1 MPTSKFSPAPQI
13 RLARLFFTCALLAL
27 CLAPLGCAHMPRMLG
42 GTGDLEL
49 RLDGEQTH
57 EASLPVG
64 RILSLDMRDPGLSG
78 YVFTGTVFNTNMM
91 RLDGI
96 EPMDGG
102 RRVRYTFAALAEG
115 ETEVAFKIR
124 KPDPGYRPEVFKRVK
139 VIITQ

>member
-1 MPTSKFSPAPQI
+1 MPTSKFPAVPQI
-13 RLARLFFTCALLAL
+13 RLARLLFTSALLAL

-78 YVFTGTVFNTNMM
+78 YVFSGTVFNTSMM

-96 EPMDGG
+96 EPLDGG
-102 RRVRYTFAALAEG
+102 RRVRYSFTALAEG

-139 VIITQ
+139 VIVTK

>member
-1 MPTSKFSPAPQI
+1 MPTSQFPSVPQI
-13 RLARLFFTCALLAL
+13 RLARLFLTCALLAL
-27 CLAPLGCAHMPRMLG
+27 SLTPLGCAHMPRMLG

-57 EASLPVG
+57 EASLSVG

-78 YVFTGTVFNTNMM
+78 YVFSGTVFNTSMM

-102 RRVRYTFAALAEG
+102 RRVRYSFTALAEG

-139 VIITQ
+139 VIVTK

>member
-1 MPTSKFSPAPQI
+1 MPTSKFPAVPQI
-13 RLARLFFTCALLAL
+13 RLARLLFTSALLAL

-78 YVFTGTVFNTNMM
+78 YVFCGTVFNTSMM

-96 EPMDGG
+96 EPLDGG
-102 RRVRYTFAALAEG
+102 RRVRYSFTALAEG

-139 VIITQ
+139 VIVTK

>member
-1 MPTSKFSPAPQI
+1 MPTSKFPAVPQI
-13 RLARLFFTCALLAL
+13 RLARLLFTSALLAL
-27 CLAPLGCAHMPRMLG
+27 CLATLGCAHMPRMLG

-78 YVFTGTVFNTNMM
+78 YVFSGTVFNTSMM

-96 EPMDGG
+96 EPLDGG
-102 RRVRYTFAALAEG
+102 RRVRYSFTALAEG

-139 VIITQ
+139 VIVTK